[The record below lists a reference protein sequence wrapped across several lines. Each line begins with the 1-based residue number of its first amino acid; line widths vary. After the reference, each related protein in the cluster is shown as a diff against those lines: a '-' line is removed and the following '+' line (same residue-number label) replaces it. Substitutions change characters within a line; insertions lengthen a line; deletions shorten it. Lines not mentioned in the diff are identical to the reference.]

1 MFRFPLIW
9 HRFTKYNITFCRF
22 LFWINDLH
30 YKNKSKVKKKYFF
43 QLREGFYWEM
53 CDNNFRGQ
61 VWSYLLKS
69 KITEKLA
76 PLHVFFIIWGKSQ
89 LTREDLICALCLGS
103 HNFVNG
109 VRFNLP
115 FVCNYCGKRINL
127 PPLNIF
133 RG

>member
-1 MFRFPLIW
+1 MKDKSWWSKWGSEMRVFSLFSWMPDSWEILCMFRFPLIW

-22 LFWINDLH
+22 LFCIDDMH

-76 PLHVFFIIWGKSQ
+76 PLHVFFIIWAKSQ
-89 LTREDLICALCLGS
+89 QTREDFDMCLVSG
-103 HNFVNG
+103 FT
-109 VRFNLP
+109 
-115 FVCNYCGKRINL
+115 
-127 PPLNIF
+127 
-133 RG
+133 